1 MKNITRFATILSGK
15 TGRIIVM
22 ALTIALFVISA
33 GAPNAT
39 VGIGK

>member
-1 MKNITRFATILSGK
+1 MKNITRLATILSGK
-15 TGRIIVM
+15 TARILVM
-22 ALTIALFVISA
+22 ALTIALFVLAA

>member
-1 MKNITRFATILSGK
+1 MKNLTKLATLLSGK
-15 TGRIIVM
+15 TGRVLVM
-22 ALTIALFVISA
+22 ALTIALFVLAA